1 MRLWPDAPV
10 NRARPFDVPAT
21 PAGECLSHRQNRPA
35 IKETVTMTTQT
46 ITTPPATS
54 GLPST
59 GQPSTTQPSTAAV
72 FRKIK
77 LLTGGYLAISALA
90 VGAIALMRNHPAEVN
105 SSVWTHGIV
114 VAASALGA
122 FIVANLAAR
131 GHRGAYRR
139 LRILSVV
146 VVVAIAVIIALP
158 GSFPLWMKAEQ
169 GVAGLLM
176 AGVAVL
182 ANSRQL
188 RSLFAAK

>member
-1 MRLWPDAPV
+1 MLEVQANQPV
-10 NRARPFDVPAT
+10 
-21 PAGECLSHRQNRPA
+21 

-46 ITTPPATS
+46 ITTPHATS
-54 GLPST
+54 
-59 GQPSTTQPSTAAV
+59 GQPSTTQPGTAAV

-182 ANSRQL
+182 ANSRQA

>member
-1 MRLWPDAPV
+1 
-10 NRARPFDVPAT
+10 
-21 PAGECLSHRQNRPA
+21 
-35 IKETVTMTTQT
+35 MTTQT
-46 ITTPPATS
+46 TTSHVTS
-54 GLPST
+54 
-59 GQPSTTQPSTAAV
+59 TQPTSAQPGTAAV
-72 FRKIK
+72 FRKIE

-90 VGAIALMRNHPAEVN
+90 VGATALMHNHPAEVN
-105 SSVWTHGIV
+105 SSVWIHGIV
-114 VAASALGA
+114 VAL
-122 FIVANLAAR
+122 IVATLAAR

-158 GSFPLWMKAEQ
+158 DSFPLWMKAEQ

-182 ANSRQL
+182 ANSRQA